1 MVREKAIHPMRMTN
15 GLEVEP
21 LWEGGKRR
29 GDGCVLAVCCW
40 CFEGDG
46 AATSRLR
53 EGWCQAKV
61 LSDGSQDTIIV
72 TLQATRIPSG
82 CCRGCRIEGILEGR
96 GLNRIP
102 RRLG

>member
-1 MVREKAIHPMRMTN
+1 MGREKAIHPMRMTN

-21 LWEGGKRR
+21 LWEGRKRR

-53 EGWCQAKV
+53 EG
-61 LSDGSQDTIIV
+61 
-72 TLQATRIPSG
+72 
-82 CCRGCRIEGILEGR
+82 
-96 GLNRIP
+96 
-102 RRLG
+102 